1 MFPSYRSKL
10 FNGRNKSTDCFL
22 YNENIGYKWDIMN
35 RERLKIVIKTDVC
48 IFGTTQQNGWYW
60 HGITYQ

>member
-1 MFPSYRSKL
+1 MFPSYTSKL

-35 RERLKIVIKTDVC
+35 RERLMIVIKTDVC
-48 IFGTTQQNGWYW
+48 IFGTTQ
-60 HGITYQ
+60 